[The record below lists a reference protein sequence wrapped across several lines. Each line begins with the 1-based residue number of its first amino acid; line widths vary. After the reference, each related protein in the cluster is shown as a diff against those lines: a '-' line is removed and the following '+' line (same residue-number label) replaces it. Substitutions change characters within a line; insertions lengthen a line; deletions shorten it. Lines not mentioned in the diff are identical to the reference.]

1 MTTGR
6 PATTPRYIAIEGVIG
21 AGKTTLATMLAERF
35 SARLVLERFEEN
47 PFLEDFYKDQKR
59 FAFQTQIFFLLS
71 RYRQQQEFRQL
82 DLFYDYVV
90 SDYIFD
96 KDKIFASLTL
106 GEHEMSL
113 YESVLEAL
121 EGSVPRPDLVVYLQ
135 SGVNRLVTNIRN
147 RGRSMEQAISLGYL
161 RDLAEAYA
169 HYFFHYTGAP
179 VLIVNTA
186 NMDFVNDP
194 ECFEQLVA
202 EIVRPSDAQLR
213 YYHHTRSADDQPAI
227 IGPGA

>member
-1 MTTGR
+1 MSNGR
-6 PATTPRYIAIEGVIG
+6 PESTPRYIAIEGVIG

-35 SARLVLERFEEN
+35 AARLVLERFDEN
-47 PFLEDFYKDQKR
+47 PFLEDFYKDQER
-59 FAFQTQIFFLLS
+59 FAFQTQVFFLLS
-71 RYRQQQEFRQL
+71 RYRQQEEFRQL

-96 KDKIFASLTL
+96 KDRIFASLTL

-113 YESVLEAL
+113 YESVHSAL
-121 EGSVPRPDLVVYLQ
+121 EGSVSKPDLVIYLQ
-135 SGVNRLVTNIRN
+135 SNVNRLAGNIRR
-147 RGRSMEQAISLGYL
+147 RGRAMEQSISYGYL

-169 HYFFHYTGAP
+169 QYFFHYTAAP

-194 ECFEQLVA
+194 ACFDDLVH
-202 EIVRPSDAQLR
+202 EIVRPSDAQIR
-213 YYHHTRSADDQPAI
+213 YYHHTGSADDQTAI
-227 IGPGA
+227 L

>member
-6 PATTPRYIAIEGVIG
+6 PQTTPRYIAVEGVIG

-35 SARLVLERFEEN
+35 TARLVLERFEEN
-47 PFLEDFYKDQKR
+47 PFLEDFYRDQKR

-82 DLFYDYVV
+82 DLFYDHVV

-106 GEHEMSL
+106 GDHEMSL
-113 YESVLEAL
+113 YESVLAAL
-121 EGSVPRPDLVVYLQ
+121 QGSVPKPDLVIYLQ
-135 SGVNRLVTNIRN
+135 SSVNRLVANIRN
-147 RGRSMEQAISLGYL
+147 RGRAMEQSISLGYL
-161 RDLAEAYA
+161 RDLSEAYA

-194 ECFEQLVA
+194 GCFDDLVR
-202 EIVRPSDAQLR
+202 EIVRPSDARIR
-213 YYHHTRSADDQPAI
+213 YYHHTRNADDQPAI
-227 IGPGA
+227 IGG